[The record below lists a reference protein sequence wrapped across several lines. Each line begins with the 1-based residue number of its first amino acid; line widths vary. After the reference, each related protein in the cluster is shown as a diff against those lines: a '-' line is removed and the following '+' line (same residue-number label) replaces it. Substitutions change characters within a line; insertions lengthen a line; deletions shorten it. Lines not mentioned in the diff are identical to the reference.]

1 MCRANSRRL
10 ISEINV
16 VPYVDV
22 MLVLLVIFMITAP
35 LISQGIVVDLPDVP
49 SDPVNSA
56 LEDPLILSVDAEGIF
71 YLNFGGDAEQPVDDQ
86 TVLDRTSVLVRRN
99 ADVSIFV
106 RGDEG
111 ATHGRV
117 MKGFALL
124 RDAGA
129 KQVILVTESPGA
141 ER

>member
-1 MCRANSRRL
+1 MSRPNSRKL

-35 LISQGIVVDLPDVP
+35 LISQGIIVDLPDVP
-49 SDPVNSA
+49 SDPVNAA
-56 LEDPLILSVDAEGIF
+56 LDDPLNLSVDAQGRF
-71 YLNFGGDAEQPVDDQ
+71 YLNFGGDPEQPVDDQ
-86 TVLDRTSVLVRRN
+86 TVLDRTSALVRRN

-111 ATHGRV
+111 ATHGSV
-117 MKGFALL
+117 MNGFALL
-124 RDAGA
+124 HKGGA
-129 KQVILVTESPGA
+129 KQAILVTESSET